1 MATEE
6 MQVRD
11 QGARGDTT
19 AVRPRATELVT
30 EQGKTTIADVV
41 VSRIAG
47 IAAREVP
54 GVHELVTQGMAG
66 AVTGL
71 AQRVTRAD
79 TRSQGVNV
87 EVGEREAAI
96 DLRLTVDYGVSIPQ
110 VAEAVRRNIMSRL
123 EAMTGLIVK
132 EVNIDVT
139 DLYFPEEAR
148 HRRSRLSGASSRRGR
163 GVDGQRRCAGERG
176 EPRPSGCRRGPRC
189 TRRGRREPWAVC
201 RGGDVWPG

>member
-6 MQVRD
+6 LRERA
-11 QGARGDTT
+11 QGPRGETT
-19 AVRPRATELVT
+19 AMRARATVLVT

-41 VSRIAG
+41 VSKIAG
-47 IAAREVP
+47 IAAREMP
-54 GVHELVTQGMAG
+54 GVHELVTQGVGG

-71 AQRVTRAD
+71 AQRVTGAD

-139 DLYFPEEAR
+139 DLYFPEEAAQT
-148 HRRSRLSGASSRRGR
+148 LQ
-163 GVDGQRRCAGERG
+163 V
-176 EPRPSGCRRGPRC
+176 EPRVG
-189 TRRGRREPWAVC
+189 
-201 RGGDVWPG
+201 

>member
-6 MQVRD
+6 ARQRA
-11 QGARGDTT
+11 QGPRGDTT
-19 AVRPRATELVT
+19 AMQPRAAEVVT
-30 EQGKTTIADVV
+30 GQGKTTIHNIVV
-41 VSRIAG
+41 AKITG

-54 GVHELVTQGMAG
+54 GVHELVAQGVG
-66 AVTGL
+66 STVTGL
-71 AQRVTRAD
+71 AQRMTGAD

-123 EAMTGLIVK
+123 EAMTGLVVK

-139 DLYFPEEAR
+139 DLYFPEEEA
-148 HRRSRLSGASSRRGR
+148 
-163 GVDGQRRCAGERG
+163 QTQQI
-176 EPRPSGCRRGPRC
+176 EPRVG
-189 TRRGRREPWAVC
+189 
-201 RGGDVWPG
+201 

>member
-19 AVRPRATELVT
+19 AGRPRATELVT

-47 IAAREVP
+47 IAAREVQ
-54 GVHELVTQGMAG
+54 GIHDLVAQGMGG

-71 AQRVTRAD
+71 AQRMTGAD

-96 DLRLTVDYGVSIPQ
+96 DLWLTVDYGVSIPQ
-110 VAEAVRRNIMSRL
+110 VAEGVRRNIMSRL
-123 EAMTGLIVK
+123 QAMTGLIVK
-132 EVNIDVT
+132 EVNINVT
-139 DLYFPEEAR
+139 DLYFPEEAETQTQR
-148 HRRSRLSGASSRRGR
+148 AERR
-163 GVDGQRRCAGERG
+163 VE
-176 EPRPSGCRRGPRC
+176 
-189 TRRGRREPWAVC
+189 
-201 RGGDVWPG
+201 

>member
-6 MQVRD
+6 LQ
-11 QGARGDTT
+11 ARAEGPRSDTT
-19 AVRPRATELVT
+19 MVRPRATELVT

-54 GVHELVTQGMAG
+54 GVHELVTQGMGG

-87 EVGEREAAI
+87 EVGVREAAI
-96 DLRLTVDYGVSIPQ
+96 DLRLTVEYGVSIPQ
-110 VAEAVRRNIMSRL
+110 VAEAVRRNIMNRL
-123 EAMTGLIVK
+123 ESMTGLIVK

-139 DLYFPEEAR
+139 DLYFPEDEAPTQQTE
-148 HRRSRLSGASSRRGR
+148 RR
-163 GVDGQRRCAGERG
+163 VE
-176 EPRPSGCRRGPRC
+176 
-189 TRRGRREPWAVC
+189 
-201 RGGDVWPG
+201 

>member
-6 MQVRD
+6 LQ
-11 QGARGDTT
+11 ARAEGQRSDTT
-19 AVRPRATELVT
+19 MARPRATELVT

-54 GVHELVTQGMAG
+54 GVHELVTQGVGG

-71 AQRVTRAD
+71 AQRMTRAD

-87 EVGEREAAI
+87 EVGVREAAI
-96 DLRLTVDYGVSIPQ
+96 DLRLTVEYGVSIPQ
-110 VAEAVRRNIMSRL
+110 VAEAVRRNIMNRL
-123 EAMTGLIVK
+123 ESMTGLIVK

-139 DLYFPEEAR
+139 DLYFPEDEAPTQQTE
-148 HRRSRLSGASSRRGR
+148 RR
-163 GVDGQRRCAGERG
+163 VE
-176 EPRPSGCRRGPRC
+176 
-189 TRRGRREPWAVC
+189 
-201 RGGDVWPG
+201 

>member
-6 MQVRD
+6 MRQRA
-11 QGARGDTT
+11 QSPRGDTT
-19 AVRPRATELVT
+19 AMRRRATELVT

-41 VSRIAG
+41 VSKIAG

-54 GVHELVTQGMAG
+54 GVHELVTQGVG
-66 AVTGL
+66 GTVSGL
-71 AQRVTRAD
+71 AQRMTGAD

-139 DLYFPEEAR
+139 DLYFPEEEA
-148 HRRSRLSGASSRRGR
+148 
-163 GVDGQRRCAGERG
+163 QTQQIQ
-176 EPRPSGCRRGPRC
+176 PRV
-189 TRRGRREPWAVC
+189 E
-201 RGGDVWPG
+201 

>member
-6 MQVRD
+6 TRERA
-11 QGARGDTT
+11 QGPGGDTT
-19 AVRPRATELVT
+19 AMRPRATVLVT

-41 VSRIAG
+41 VSKIAG

-54 GVHELVTQGMAG
+54 GVHELVTQGVGG

-71 AQRVTRAD
+71 AQRVTGTD

-87 EVGEREAAI
+87 EVGEREAAVN
-96 DLRLTVDYGVSIPQ
+96 LRLTVDYGVSIPQ

-132 EVNIDVT
+132 EVNIEVT
-139 DLYFPEEAR
+139 DLYFPEEEAPPQQIE
-148 HRRSRLSGASSRRGR
+148 RR
-163 GVDGQRRCAGERG
+163 VE
-176 EPRPSGCRRGPRC
+176 
-189 TRRGRREPWAVC
+189 
-201 RGGDVWPG
+201 

>member
-6 MQVRD
+6 MRERA
-11 QGARGDTT
+11 QGPRGATT
-19 AVRPRATELVT
+19 AMRPRATELVT

-41 VSRIAG
+41 VSKIAG

-54 GVHELVTQGMAG
+54 GVHELVTQGVGG

-71 AQRVTRAD
+71 AQRVTGAD

-110 VAEAVRRNIMSRL
+110 VAEAVRRNIMARL
-123 EAMTGLIVK
+123 EAMTGLRVK
-132 EVNIDVT
+132 EVNIDVS
-139 DLYFPEEAR
+139 DLYFPEEAAQTQQ
-148 HRRSRLSGASSRRGR
+148 S
-163 GVDGQRRCAGERG
+163 Q
-176 EPRPSGCRRGPRC
+176 PRV
-189 TRRGRREPWAVC
+189 E
-201 RGGDVWPG
+201 

>member
-6 MQVRD
+6 TRERA
-11 QGARGDTT
+11 QGPGGDTT
-19 AVRPRATELVT
+19 AMRPRATVLVT

-41 VSRIAG
+41 VSKIAG

-54 GVHELVTQGMAG
+54 GVHELVTQGVGG

-71 AQRVTRAD
+71 AQRVTGTD

-132 EVNIDVT
+132 EVNIEVT
-139 DLYFPEEAR
+139 DLYFPEEEAQTQQIE
-148 HRRSRLSGASSRRGR
+148 RR
-163 GVDGQRRCAGERG
+163 VE
-176 EPRPSGCRRGPRC
+176 
-189 TRRGRREPWAVC
+189 
-201 RGGDVWPG
+201 

>member
-6 MQVRD
+6 MRQRA
-11 QGARGDTT
+11 QSPRGDTT
-19 AVRPRATELVT
+19 AMRPRATELVT

-41 VSRIAG
+41 VSKIAG
-47 IAAREVP
+47 IAAREVA
-54 GVHELVTQGMAG
+54 GVHELVTQGVGG

-87 EVGEREAAI
+87 EVGEREAAV

-110 VAEAVRRNIMSRL
+110 VAEAVRRNIMSRM
-123 EAMTGLIVK
+123 EAMTGLVVK

-139 DLYFPEEAR
+139 DLYFPEEEA
-148 HRRSRLSGASSRRGR
+148 
-163 GVDGQRRCAGERG
+163 QTQQI
-176 EPRPSGCRRGPRC
+176 EPRVG
-189 TRRGRREPWAVC
+189 
-201 RGGDVWPG
+201 

>member
-1 MATEE
+1 MRACA
-6 MQVRD
+6 QVP
-11 QGARGDTT
+11 RGDAT
-19 AVRPRATELVT
+19 AIRPRATELVT

-41 VSRIAG
+41 VSKIAG
-47 IAAREVP
+47 IGPREVP
-54 GVHELVTQGMAG
+54 GVHELVTQGVGG
-66 AVTGL
+66 AVSGL
-71 AQRVTRAD
+71 AQRVTGAD

-139 DLYFPEEAR
+139 DLYFPEEEA
-148 HRRSRLSGASSRRGR
+148 
-163 GVDGQRRCAGERG
+163 QTQQIQ
-176 EPRPSGCRRGPRC
+176 PRV
-189 TRRGRREPWAVC
+189 E
-201 RGGDVWPG
+201 